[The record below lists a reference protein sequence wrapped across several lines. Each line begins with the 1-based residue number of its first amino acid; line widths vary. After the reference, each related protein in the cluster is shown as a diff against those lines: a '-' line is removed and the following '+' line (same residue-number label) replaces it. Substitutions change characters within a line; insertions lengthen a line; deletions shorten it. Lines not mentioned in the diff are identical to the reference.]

1 MLEEVFLGE
10 AHDTCEG
17 SRSVNLEKCSG
28 TLTKFR
34 VRNQNFQGT
43 LQSALSKC
51 CRTRKYGHAVMPTS
65 AATPTRVTEPK
76 ASDDTS
82 QIFSAEIFHTEESA
96 GEAVIDT
103 GASRTVIGS
112 DRVPGLLRAI
122 SGALRTPVK
131 KMASAVNFRFGN
143 SGTLQSLYA
152 LCIPRHQKGW
162 LRVEVVQGRT
172 PFLISNSI
180 MKEFGVLIDPRNQV
194 LRFLEDSR
202 TIPLKTCRKNLLCV
216 EITDLL
222 EITTERVGHK
232 HVEEV
237 YQQEENESLV
247 MGNTNTHK
255 SCANIPPRVCMTT
268 HSEVS
273 VQNPSCIVSATA
285 KSTEDIRAQ
294 TELPSTTLTPDRCE
308 QSHGQSSGDEALLPD
323 DGTIGGRG
331 SRSPVQQD
339 VPGRTQP
346 PVQDASRSQESPAVG
361 GDCDPIRQ
369 TTGSN
374 VPGCCRE
381 RPMLCLSDSSSKGSV
396 PMVEESAELSD
407 CPREVPASTSG
418 SNPTQSARGCEPTK
432 TDTTAESFGNQG
444 EVQQGMGGD
453 HSDDINVIH
462 SGQASHEQESTR
474 GHGVP
479 GQDQH
484 ASGTRCRT
492 SATDPNSDCAASAR
506 TGQGDPGARRR
517 SLKHG
522 QELLSEAKVCGLK
535 AQVEQ
540 FIGVIEKDLNLTT

>member
-82 QIFSAEIFHTEESA
+82 QIFPAEIFHTEESA

-152 LCIPRHQKGW
+152 LCIPRHQKGC

-237 YQQEENESLV
+237 YQREENESLV

-285 KSTEDIRAQ
+285 KSTEDIRLRLSCHPRRSHQIVVNKAMGSPVEMKHSYL
-294 TELPSTTLTPDRCE
+294 TMEL
-308 QSHGQSSGDEALLPD
+308 SGDEDPDLQSNKMYLDAPSLQYKTPPGVKNLQQWGETVIPSGKQRGRTFQDVVENDPCYVFQIRHRKAVSPWLRSLQNYLIAREKYQLRHQVPIPPKVQGDVNRPKPTPLPKASATKEKSNKEWEVITQMTSTSSTPAKAATNKRAPEAMEYQDKINMPVEPDAERVQQIRTQIALLQRELARETLVPD
-323 DGTIGGRG
+323 
-331 SRSPVQQD
+331 
-339 VPGRTQP
+339 
-346 PVQDASRSQESPAVG
+346 
-361 GDCDPIRQ
+361 
-369 TTGSN
+369 
-374 VPGCCRE
+374 
-381 RPMLCLSDSSSKGSV
+381 
-396 PMVEESAELSD
+396 EEA
-407 CPREVPASTSG
+407 
-418 SNPTQSARGCEPTK
+418 
-432 TDTTAESFGNQG
+432 
-444 EVQQGMGGD
+444 
-453 HSDDINVIH
+453 
-462 SGQASHEQESTR
+462 
-474 GHGVP
+474 
-479 GQDQH
+479 
-484 ASGTRCRT
+484 
-492 SATDPNSDCAASAR
+492 
-506 TGQGDPGARRR
+506 
-517 SLKHG
+517 
-522 QELLSEAKVCGLK
+522 
-535 AQVEQ
+535 
-540 FIGVIEKDLNLTT
+540 